1 MLSFKD
7 LFNVN
12 INENLLRT
20 QKLQYLKLS
29 CHGDTL
35 KIIKSIPIKN
45 LKYNVEWELLSERFQ
60 IKEN

>member
-20 QKLQYLKLS
+20 QKLQYLKLF

-35 KIIKSIPIKN
+35 KIIKSIIKN
-45 LKYNVEWELLSERFQ
+45 LKYNVVWELLSEKFQ